1 LRPSRTTGPS
11 GLNVACASSRFSC
24 EGTVVTARNQL
35 VRRTKNQETVLAQ
48 ERRAPGDVSGARP
61 ARFAEGKDAER
72 ASCWVYRRAVRRWQ
86 VTKREYTTHTNGCQ
100 MVVTTGCGGGAE
112 YRRTTRNG
120 AYYTTPCTAC
130 QAIFAIKSRC
140 CFAALGA
147 TNSDMASRS
156 LRLFSTDFYH
166 VLHGRRASEPALS
179 WSIIRPAHEQAQ
191 VPSLCE
197 ATCLAY
203 SRNHW
208 GQLEKPAE
216 SGLRGTKPLK
226 LIFIRQPLGSART
239 SRV

>member
-1 LRPSRTTGPS
+1 VWFGRVLRPSRTTGPS

-112 YRRTTRNG
+112 YRSATRNG

-130 QAIFAIKSRC
+130 QAIFCRLHQRLICRAQR
-140 CFAALGA
+140 LPG
-147 TNSDMASRS
+147 T
-156 LRLFSTDFYH
+156 LFSRALKPPQAEYYVII
-166 VLHGRRASEPALS
+166 VLAISAILS
-179 WSIIRPAHEQAQ
+179 A
-191 VPSLCE
+191 
-197 ATCLAY
+197 
-203 SRNHW
+203 
-208 GQLEKPAE
+208 
-216 SGLRGTKPLK
+216 
-226 LIFIRQPLGSART
+226 
-239 SRV
+239 